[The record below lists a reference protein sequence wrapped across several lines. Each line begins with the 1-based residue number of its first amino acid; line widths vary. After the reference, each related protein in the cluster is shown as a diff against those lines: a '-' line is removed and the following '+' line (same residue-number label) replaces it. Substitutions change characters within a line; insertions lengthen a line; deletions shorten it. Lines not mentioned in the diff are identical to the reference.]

1 MLRSRSAR
9 FERMRANG
17 KQAARMVAKGR
28 AGLKGKSGDRL
39 KVALPSR
46 RALGACTQ
54 YGPAA
59 IRNGIPSDE
68 LLWAAFQ
75 CLLGPDHAS
84 RRRRAR

>member
-46 RALGACTQ
+46 RALGAWTQ
-54 YGPAA
+54 HEPTA
-59 IRNGIPSDE
+59 IRDGIPIDD

-75 CLLGPDHAS
+75 CLLRRDHAS